1 MKNTMSDRA
10 SIEKSF
16 NVLLQNFSSSVLP
29 LIIEDWD
36 ELDATEQSFCSKL
49 NNLGCGLHLMVG
61 ISDVNLR

>member
-36 ELDATEQSFCSKL
+36 ELDATEQCFCSKL
-49 NNLGCGLHLMVG
+49 NNWVCGLHLMVG
-61 ISDVNLR
+61 ITDVNLR